1 MGNNIQ
7 LSRHFTVERY
17 SRAIDAC
24 EDVTQLR
31 HLAKLLLGVWQ
42 QQVEATER
50 YGAELLGRQHPEVR
64 TSQTTQHT
72 HHTEGW

>member
-1 MGNNIQ
+1 MDNNIQ

-50 YGAELLGRQHPEVR
+50 YGAELLGRQYPEEKNSQAVQR
-64 TSQTTQHT
+64 TYHA
-72 HHTEGW
+72 EG